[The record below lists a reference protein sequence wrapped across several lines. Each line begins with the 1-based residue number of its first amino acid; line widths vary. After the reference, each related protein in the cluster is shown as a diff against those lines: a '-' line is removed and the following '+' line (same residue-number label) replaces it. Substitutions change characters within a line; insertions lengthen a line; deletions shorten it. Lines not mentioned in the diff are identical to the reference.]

1 VYAPIYFSPLAL
13 VIYYFLFRLANL
25 PVTNENKNIKHTT
38 IVQLGRGQPN
48 NSFAV
53 ILLLLLS
60 VVFYGFRL
68 NGNWGVHSMF
78 PRIHVLQPNRDR
90 YQLHT
95 HIQGKNK
102 KRLRINGRNAWGL
115 LPFHFSF
122 TSLSPSITLSIITP
136 AAPENDG
143 ANTFTQLC
151 FSGNRHIVVVVRPS
165 PGLPRLSFSSP
176 GAAQQ
181 KERGFSD
188 QFTLTIQP
196 AVLE

>member
-95 HIQGKNK
+95 HIQGKKKNKSK

-122 TSLSPSITLSIITP
+122 TSLSLDHSLY
-136 AAPENDG
+136 
-143 ANTFTQLC
+143 
-151 FSGNRHIVVVVRPS
+151 HH
-165 PGLPRLSFSSP
+165 PGSSR
-176 GAAQQ
+176 
-181 KERGFSD
+181 K
-188 QFTLTIQP
+188 
-196 AVLE
+196 

>member
-1 VYAPIYFSPLAL
+1 MGPLFIEGAQSLRQAPMVTCLSPGVLRTSEYFALDLDSPQRTLKLFFFLLFSKRICCQQYFRYFFPKVLAYFVYAPIYFSPLAL

-25 PVTNENKNIKHTT
+25 PVTNENKNIKRTT

-95 HIQGKNK
+95 HIQGKK
-102 KRLRINGRNAWGL
+102 K
-115 LPFHFSF
+115 
-122 TSLSPSITLSIITP
+122 
-136 AAPENDG
+136 
-143 ANTFTQLC
+143 
-151 FSGNRHIVVVVRPS
+151 
-165 PGLPRLSFSSP
+165 
-176 GAAQQ
+176 
-181 KERGFSD
+181 
-188 QFTLTIQP
+188 
-196 AVLE
+196 